1 MFIRVLKVRSR
12 YKAMLEK
19 LIFLYLYIYKIMT
32 RELWDEKLPWNDSI
46 PTWLEVQVAVRLSLF
61 LSEAGWLEF
70 WSKKKKTCVQGSSSV
85 LTWNFCDYEVH

>member
-19 LIFLYLYIYKIMT
+19 LNFLYLYIYKIMT

-46 PTWLEVQVAVRLSLF
+46 PTWLEVQVADRLSLF
-61 LSEAGWLEF
+61 SSEAG
-70 WSKKKKTCVQGSSSV
+70 
-85 LTWNFCDYEVH
+85 